1 MKEII
6 LVLLNE
12 FADWEGAFIVS
23 CLDQSVK
30 PGNSVGYAVKILSQA
45 KDTVISIGGFRV
57 LPDYDL
63 NELPEDLRVWY

>member
-12 FADWEGAFIVS
+12 FADWEGAFFVS
-23 CLDQSVK
+23 CLDQGVI
-30 PGNSVGYAVKILSQA
+30 PGNSVGHAVKILSQA
-45 KDTVISIGGFRV
+45 KDTVISIGGLRV